1 MVIRMKLNQWQREI
15 QRLESLGDKD
25 VNRKLFNV
33 YNDALK
39 EVRKKLK
46 VYMEDYKDLPYYK
59 QKQTGK
65 LLALEKEIVELLNES
80 YPKAKYEVTEFKQHE
95 LEDGYY
101 STMYQIEGETG
112 ASLDFMGLDKEFV
125 NKTIANP
132 IGGKTLSKRLYASRN
147 KLANRATSELRNG
160 MMLGLSYGEI
170 AKSIQGHTE
179 ANYKQAMRIARTE
192 GGRLRSMSKQVAYDE
207 AKDMG
212 IDLKKQWYSSLD
224 NRTRSSHRQLDG
236 QIRKVDEDFVSP
248 ETGAKGPM
256 PRMLG
261 KASEDI
267 SCRCTV
273 VCIVD
278 GIAPNSRLAKKEND
292 KNYESIKYKS
302 YTDWYK
308 KRVKPKN

>member
-1 MVIRMKLNQWQREI
+1 MKLNQWQREI
-15 QRLESLGDKD
+15 QRLESLGDKN

-46 VYMEDYKDLPYYK
+46 VYMEDYKELPYYK

-125 NKTIANP
+125 SKSVTQPIA
-132 IGGKTLSKRLYASRN
+132 GRTLSNRLYASRN

-160 MMLGLSYGEI
+160 MMMGLSYGEI

-192 GGRLRSMSKQVAYDE
+192 GGRLRSLAKQEAYTE
-207 AKDMG
+207 AKAMG
-212 IDLKKQWYSSLD
+212 IDLQKQWYASMD
-224 NRTRSSHRQLDG
+224 RRTRSSHQLLDG
-236 QIRKVDEDFVSP
+236 QTVAIDEDFVSP
-248 ETGAKGPM
+248 LSGAKGKG
-256 PRMLG
+256 PRLLG
-261 KASEDI
+261 RAGEDI
-267 SCRCTV
+267 NCRCTTIT
-273 VCIVD
+273 IVD
-278 GIAPNSRLAKKEND
+278 GIAPDSRLTKEGN
-292 KNYESIKYKS
+292 NKYKKVPFMS
-302 YTDWYK
+302 YKQWQK
-308 KRVKPKN
+308 KRGG

>member
-1 MVIRMKLNQWQREI
+1 MKLNQWQREI
-15 QRLESLGDKD
+15 QRLESLGDKN

-80 YPKAKYEVTEFKQHE
+80 YPKAKYEVTEFKQNE
-95 LEDGYY
+95 LEEGYY

-125 NKTIANP
+125 RQSVAKP
-132 IGGKTLSKRLYASRN
+132 IGGKTLSKHLYKSRV

-160 MMLGLSYGEI
+160 MIQGKPYAEI
-170 AKSIQGHTE
+170 AGAIKRHTE

-192 GGRLRSMSKQVAYDE
+192 GGRLRTLSKQVAYDE

-212 IDLKKQWYSSLD
+212 IDMQKRWYSSLD
-224 NRTRSSHRQLDG
+224 SRTRSSHQSLDG
-236 QIRKVDEDFVSP
+236 QTRKIDEDFESP
-248 ETGAKGPM
+248 DSGAKGPG
-256 PRMLG
+256 PRLLG
-261 KASEDI
+261 RASEDI
-267 SCRCTV
+267 NCRCTTIT
-273 VCIVD
+273 IVD
-278 GIAPNSRLAKKEND
+278 GIAPDSRLTKEGN
-292 KNYESIKYKS
+292 NKYKKIPFMS
-302 YTDWYK
+302 YKQWQK
-308 KRVKPKN
+308 KRGG